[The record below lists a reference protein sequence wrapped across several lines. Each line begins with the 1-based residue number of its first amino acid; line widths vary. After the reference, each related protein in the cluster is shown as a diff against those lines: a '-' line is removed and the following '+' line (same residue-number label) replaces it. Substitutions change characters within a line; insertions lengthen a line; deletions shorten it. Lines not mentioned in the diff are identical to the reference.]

1 MKGCEDDCGLGLSDL
16 QGEAVRD
23 EIVQPVQG
31 TADFSSCGSAP
42 GGEVKKMESDSFCDA
57 KRRQKAVLTKY
68 KHGKFHVKVRKP
80 LYSEVCQTWE
90 WVAQGGGD
98 GGLSPWRYSKP
109 IWMYLRASCFEQGCW
124 ITDMQRSLPTQ
135 QSILFHV
142 GLCQCSVC

>member
-1 MKGCEDDCGLGLSDL
+1 MLPVLSSPAPEGCGLTAASPVKGCEDDCGLGLSDL

-42 GGEVKKMESDSFCDA
+42 GGMVKKMESDSFCDA

-80 LYSEVCQTWE
+80 L
-90 WVAQGGGD
+90 
-98 GGLSPWRYSKP
+98 L
-109 IWMYLRASCFEQGCW
+109 
-124 ITDMQRSLPTQ
+124 
-135 QSILFHV
+135 
-142 GLCQCSVC
+142 